1 MCKRTASAMLVCAA
15 SIALPCFAQN
25 QATFNTMKTTSTSA
39 VYFYNAYSVDL
50 NNDGIPDV
58 IGETGS
64 AGFVTYIS
72 NGDGTFKPGYAY
84 HFSSQYQ
91 ANTPIAYGDFNGDG
105 KIDLIAELSGTD
117 QIAYFAGNGDG
128 SFQSPVFESI
138 NMSGAHFEADELL
151 VADFNRDG
159 KLDLITGVNGPTAGV
174 NDIVLIP
181 GVGSGQFGTAK
192 NIYTAPADHG
202 PGWSLRLGDFDAD
215 GKADYAFSESTVCNQ
230 GGCTAG
236 TLHVEYGD
244 GAGNFADTT
253 PYSSSGYV
261 FVFNTGD
268 LNNDGKTDIFGLSQ
282 SGGTPQLI
290 TLYGSSS
297 RTFALHTMSSGL
309 PPTSSGLGIPVIAD
323 FNGDGYADLA
333 ALGFDNG
340 QNALVLFL
348 GDNSPGTFSVETL
361 LPPVG
366 GGSDQVAFLAGD
378 FNRDAKPDLAWISQ
392 NNSGSPIPL
401 ITDLNGTSGTFTSGC
416 SYPAKGQGINAC
428 TLTGSS
434 TSVTFHATAA
444 SFGKIRKLELWVDG
458 TKIGEQRHD
467 WGDHYNF
474 FNLNTTLAAGSHK
487 ATYYAADIDN
497 RLQRTDFSFSVG
509 SSSTCSAPSSAG
521 VHVCKPANGSTVGS
535 PVAVQAAA
543 TITGTLARMEV
554 WVDGVKKYSETTS
567 KSFSTSIALGIGK
580 HRFDIYAVNTAG
592 TKWESTVYATV
603 N

>member
-1 MCKRTASAMLVCAA
+1 MLVCAA

-25 QATFNTMKTTSTSA
+25 QASFNIKTTSTSDN
-39 VYFYNAYSVDL
+39 YFSHVYSVDL
-50 NNDGIPDV
+50 NNDGKPDLV
-58 IGETGS
+58 GEKGS
-64 AGFVTYIS
+64 ALAGFGVYLS
-72 NGDGTFKPGYAY
+72 NGDGTFRPGYAY
-84 HFSSQYQ
+84 QFSTQYQ
-91 ANTPIAYGDFNGDG
+91 SGSPIAYGDFNGDG
-105 KIDLIAELSGTD
+105 KIDLIAELAGTN
-117 QIAYFAGNGDG
+117 QLAFFAGNGDG
-128 SFQSPVFESI
+128 TFQSPVYETI
-138 NMSGAHFEADELL
+138 GLPSGQIFSGDEMLA
-151 VADFNRDG
+151 ADFNRDG
-159 KLDLITGVNGPTAGV
+159 KLDLITGGNGPAGV
-174 NDIVLIP
+174 NDLVLIP
-181 GVGSGQFGTAK
+181 GEGNGHFGTAK
-192 NIYTAPADHG
+192 NIYTAPANHG

-230 GGCTAG
+230 GGCSAG

-244 GAGNFADTT
+244 GAGSFTDTT
-253 PYSSSGYV
+253 AYNSSGYV
-261 FVFNTGD
+261 FEFNTGD
-268 LNNDGKTDIFGLSQ
+268 LNNDGKTDIFGLSEG
-282 SGGTPQLI
+282 GGTPQLI

-309 PPTSSGLGIPVIAD
+309 ASTSSGLGIPVIAD
-323 FNGDGYADLA
+323 FNGDGAADLA
-333 ALGFDNG
+333 ALGVDNG

-366 GGSDQVAFLAGD
+366 AGPDQVAFVAGD
-378 FNRDAKPDLAWISQ
+378 FNRDTKPDVAWISR
-392 NNSGSPIPL
+392 NNTGGPVSL
-401 ITDLNGTSGTFTSGC
+401 VTDLNATSGTFTGGC

-434 TSVTFHATAA
+434 TAVTFHATAA
-444 SFGKIRKLELWVDG
+444 SFGKMRKLELWVDG
-458 TKIGEQRHD
+458 KKIGEQRHD

-474 FNLNTTLAAGSHK
+474 FNLNTTLAAGSHR
-487 ATYYAADIDN
+487 ATYYAADVDN

-554 WVDGVKKYSETTS
+554 WVDGVKKFTETTS
-567 KSFSTSIALGIGK
+567 KSFSTSIALGTGK
-580 HRFDIYAVNTAG
+580 HRFDVYAVNTAG
-592 TKWESTVYATV
+592 TKWVSTVYATV